1 LVEPITA
8 VHSAIRA
15 YFERFAKTGA
25 LREISTGDVLGYEP
39 QRRYDLVVAEGFIHT
54 VKPESA
60 WLAACAR
67 ALVPGGFVLES
78 HYEIASA
85 LVEISLKVPVATL
98 LRHGAE
104 SGLAASER
112 CYRTKWDRIP
122 HTRSLASWVMDVI
135 LNPFQRPPTMCDAAT
150 LLKAA
155 DAAGFDLYS
164 SWPMY
169 ADGLENVWSKRPSS
183 RAEAL
188 ERELD
193 HVRHSVLS
201 FVLGTR
207 AYLVDE
213 GDADKMRTIVDAA
226 VADTDALIDADDP
239 GRSARLAQTLREL
252 AARARGISVLHD
264 RGDAFE
270 RGLALLEGWARV
282 HNALGRSND
291 DEAVSILNGDEVI
304 LDGWGNP
311 NHLAVWRLRA

>member
-1 LVEPITA
+1 LVEPISA
-8 VHSAIRA
+8 VHSAIRD
-15 YFERFAKTGA
+15 YFDRFAKTGA
-25 LREISTGDVLGYEP
+25 LREIATGDVLGYEP
-39 QRRYDLVVAEGFIHT
+39 QRRYDIVVAEGFIHT

-60 WLAACAR
+60 WLAAFAR
-67 ALVPGGFVLES
+67 ALAPGGFILES

-85 LVEISLKVPVATL
+85 LLEISLKVPVATL
-98 LRHGAE
+98 LRHGAK
-104 SGLAASER
+104 GALAASER

-122 HTRSLASWVMDVI
+122 HTRSFASWVMDLI
-135 LNPFQRPPTMCDAAT
+135 QNPFQRPATMCDAAT
-150 LLKAA
+150 LLEAA

-169 ADGLENVWSKRPSS
+169 ADGLENVWSKRRAS
-183 RAEAL
+183 RVEAL
-188 ERELD
+188 ECQLE

-201 FVLGTR
+201 FVLGTK

-213 GDADKMRTIVDAA
+213 GEADTIRTIVDVA

-239 GRSARLAQTLREL
+239 VRSARLAETLREL
-252 AARARGISVLHD
+252 AARARRIVVLRD

-270 RGLALLEGWARV
+270 RGLALLESWARV
-282 HNALGRSND
+282 HDALGRSND
-291 DEAVSILNGDEVI
+291 DEAVSILNSDEVI